1 MKRIV
6 GAGVVVLLFYVAAFA
21 DIAPIKPAKT
31 KKSID
36 ANLTIRLEKDAK
48 QARLV
53 IPKSA
58 IRELRAQLDGLDQD
72 GSNVTTAAITGGTR
86 IQTIMAGVF
95 LSLAIVFGGVWF
107 TRSKKI
113 GTKTAA
119 VIALAM
125 LSGAVVTLIY
135 ANAGPPPEAR
145 SITGKL
151 FAPSVHIYNFASGPI
166 KIETTDEQHGGVELI
181 VPDVQETPKT
191 GEE

>member
-6 GAGVVVLLFYVAAFA
+6 EVGVVVLLFCIVAFA
-21 DIAPIKPAKT
+21 DMAPINKPAKT

-36 ANLTIRLEKDAK
+36 SNLTIRLEKDAK

-58 IRELRAQLDGLDQD
+58 IRNLRAQLDEIDQD
-72 GSNVTTAAITGGTR
+72 GDATATASVTGVSR
-86 IQTIMAGVF
+86 IQTIMAGSF

-113 GTKTAA
+113 GTKTTA

-125 LSGAVVTLIY
+125 LSGAVVTLVY
-135 ANAGPPPEAR
+135 ANAGPPPETR

-151 FAPSVHIYNFASGPI
+151 FAPSVHYYNFASGPI
-166 KIETTDEQHGGVELI
+166 KIEITDEQHGVELI
-181 VPDVQETPKT
+181 VPDLQEAPKP

>member
-1 MKRIV
+1 MKYFVTTAALILAFCM
-6 GAGVVVLLFYVAAFA
+6 AGFA
-21 DIAPIKPAKT
+21 DIAPKTTKT

-36 ANLTIRLEKDAK
+36 ANLTIRLEKDTK
-48 QARLV
+48 QARLI

-58 IRELRAQLDGLDQD
+58 VRELRAQLDEIDQD
-72 GSNVTTAAITGGTR
+72 SADTTAVTSVTR

-107 TRSKKI
+107 TRSQKI
-113 GTKTAA
+113 DAKTAA

-125 LSGAVVTLIY
+125 LSGAVATLVY

-151 FAPSVHIYNFASGPI
+151 FAPPVHIYNFASGPI
-166 KIETTDEQHGGVELI
+166 KIETTDEQHGVELI
-181 VPDVQETPKT
+181 VPDAQTTQP

>member
-1 MKRIV
+1 MKKIV
-6 GAGVVVLLFYVAAFA
+6 TAGVLTLLFCVAAFA

-31 KKSID
+31 KKSVD
-36 ANLTIRLEKDAK
+36 ANLTIRLDKDAK
-48 QARLV
+48 QARLI

-58 IRELRAQLDGLDQD
+58 VRELRAQLDDLDQD
-72 GSNVTTAAITGGTR
+72 GNVTAAASVGGVSR

-107 TRSKKI
+107 TRSKRV

-119 VIALAM
+119 LIVLAV
-125 LSGAVVTLIY
+125 LSGAVVTIVY

-166 KIETTDEQHGGVELI
+166 KIETTDEQHGIELI
-181 VPDVQETPKT
+181 VPDTPETPKP

>member
-1 MKRIV
+1 MKRAIT
-6 GAGVVVLLFYVAAFA
+6 AGVLSLMFCVAAFA
-21 DIAPIKPAKT
+21 DIAPVKPAKA
-31 KKSID
+31 KKSMD
-36 ANLTIRLEKDAK
+36 ANLTIRLDKDAK
-48 QARLV
+48 QARLI

-58 IRELRAQLDGLDQD
+58 VRELRAQIDDLDQD
-72 GSNVTTAAITGGTR
+72 GNVTAAASINGVTR
-86 IQTIMAGVF
+86 IQTIMAGAF

-119 VIALAM
+119 AIAVAI
-125 LSGAVVTLIY
+125 LSGAVVTFVY

-166 KIETTDEQHGGVELI
+166 KIETTDDARGVELI
-181 VPDVQETPKT
+181 VPDTQETPKS

>member
-1 MKRIV
+1 MKRAIT
-6 GAGVVVLLFYVAAFA
+6 AGVLSLMFCVAAFA
-21 DIAPIKPAKT
+21 DIAPVKPAKA
-31 KKSID
+31 KKSMD
-36 ANLTIRLEKDAK
+36 ANLTIRLDKDAK
-48 QARLV
+48 QARLI

-58 IRELRAQLDGLDQD
+58 VRELRAQIDDLDQD
-72 GSNVTTAAITGGTR
+72 GNVTAAASINGVTR
-86 IQTIMAGVF
+86 IQTIMAGAF

-113 GTKTAA
+113 STKTAA
-119 VIALAM
+119 AIAVAI
-125 LSGAVVTLIY
+125 LSGAVVTFVY

-166 KIETTDEQHGGVELI
+166 KIETTDDARGVELI
-181 VPDVQETPKT
+181 VPDTQETPKS

>member
-1 MKRIV
+1 MKRAIT
-6 GAGVVVLLFYVAAFA
+6 AGVLSLMFCVAAFA
-21 DIAPIKPAKT
+21 DIAPVKPAKA
-31 KKSID
+31 KKSMD
-36 ANLTIRLEKDAK
+36 ANLTIRLDKEAK
-48 QARLV
+48 QARLI

-58 IRELRAQLDGLDQD
+58 VRELRAQIDDLDQD
-72 GSNVTTAAITGGTR
+72 GNVTAAASINGVTR
-86 IQTIMAGVF
+86 IQTIMAGAF

-119 VIALAM
+119 AIAVAI
-125 LSGAVVTLIY
+125 LSGAVVTFVY

-166 KIETTDEQHGGVELI
+166 KIETTDDARGVELI
-181 VPDVQETPKT
+181 VPDTQETPKS

>member
-1 MKRIV
+1 MKTILTT
-6 GAGVVVLLFYVAAFA
+6 GVLTLLFCVATFA
-21 DIAPIKPAKT
+21 DIAPIKPEKT

-48 QARLV
+48 QARLI

-58 IRELRAQLDGLDQD
+58 VRELRAQLDEIDQNGD
-72 GSNVTTAAITGGTR
+72 VTAAASVTGVTR
-86 IQTIMAGVF
+86 TQTIMVGLF

-107 TRSKKI
+107 TRTQKI

-119 VIALAM
+119 AVALTM
-125 LSGAVVTLIY
+125 LSGAVVTLVF

-151 FAPSVHIYNFASGPI
+151 FAPPVHIYNFASGPI
-166 KIETTDEQHGGVELI
+166 KIETTDEQHGIELI
-181 VPDVQETPKT
+181 VPDVQTTTQP

>member
-1 MKRIV
+1 MKRI
-6 GAGVVVLLFYVAAFA
+6 AGVSVIVLLFCAAVFA

-53 IPKSA
+53 IPRSA
-58 IRELRAQLDGLDQD
+58 IRDLRAQLEEIDQD
-72 GSNVTTAAITGGTR
+72 GDATAVASVTGVSR
-86 IQTIMAGVF
+86 IQTIVAGAF

-119 VIALAM
+119 VIALAI
-125 LSGAVVTLIY
+125 LSGAVVTLVY

-166 KIETTDEQHGGVELI
+166 KIETTDEQHGVELI
-181 VPDVQETPKT
+181 VPDTQETPKP